1 MVRRARP
8 PHSRKQ
14 EPPALRKWRRASVR
28 SGPPHPTS
36 PLSPHPTWLAPGSPG
51 VPVVAGGAKLA
62 VGTLSV
68 VLAEAEPAEVVAVA
82 MAWVPMPVA
91 LAGPA
96 AARARG
102 VAKAARP
109 APFAVLAPRPVCGGP
124 SRQDAESG
132 PRAGRGLTNWLS

>member
-14 EPPALRKWRRASVR
+14 EPLALRKWRASVR
-28 SGPPHPTS
+28 SVPPLPISPQPTH
-36 PLSPHPTWLAPGSPG
+36 LTCLAPGSPG
-51 VPVVAGGAKLA
+51 VPVVAGGTKLA

-82 MAWVPMPVA
+82 TAWVPMPVA

-96 AARARG
+96 AA
-102 VAKAARP
+102 
-109 APFAVLAPRPVCGGP
+109 
-124 SRQDAESG
+124 
-132 PRAGRGLTNWLS
+132 